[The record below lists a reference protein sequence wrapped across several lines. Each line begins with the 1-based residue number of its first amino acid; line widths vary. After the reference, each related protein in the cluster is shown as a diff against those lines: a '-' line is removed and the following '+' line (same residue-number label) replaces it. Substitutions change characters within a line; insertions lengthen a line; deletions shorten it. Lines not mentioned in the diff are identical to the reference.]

1 MVRTLNPV
9 FIAVGI
15 CSLLS
20 SLDKMGVTPTLVAR
34 QTSKVIGPVLADFG
48 KMTIGTTK
56 MEAPT
61 LNEFVAGLK
70 MALKMGGLA
79 DPDAL
84 EMSKTAEGFTV
95 KWVDCGLKD
104 MANAAKLFG
113 YHDCPLCLPGV
124 IVAGL
129 LGSYQVADV
138 REMKVEKDGNT
149 CMMHIQI

>member
-1 MVRTLNPV
+1 MTRVLNPV
-9 FIAVGI
+9 FTAVGI

-20 SLDKMGVTPTLVAR
+20 SLDKIGVTPTLVAR
-34 QTSKVIGPVLADFG
+34 QASKVIGPVLADFG
-48 KMTIGTTK
+48 KMTIGTTN

-61 LNEFVAGLK
+61 LNDFVVGLR

-84 EMSKTAEGFTV
+84 EMSKSGDGFTV

-113 YHDCPLCLPGV
+113 YRDCPLCLPGV

-129 LGSYQVADV
+129 LGAFHVADV
-138 REMKVEKDGNT
+138 REMKVEKNGNT
-149 CMMHIQI
+149 CMMHIQV